1 MRMQPTKVLIV
12 DDHALL
18 RRGVRNTIEPQEDFE
33 VLGEA
38 EDGMEALAKARDL
51 KPDLILMDTVYDE
64 DENLFEAI
72 KRGAE
77 GFLSKKVRAKAL
89 LDSLRDLMR
98 GETAISKPIAEKI
111 L

>member
-1 MRMQPTKVLIV
+1 ML
-12 DDHALL
+12 
-18 RRGVRNTIEPQEDFE
+18 
-33 VLGEA
+33 
-38 EDGMEALAKARDL
+38 
-51 KPDLILMDTVYDE
+51 TVHDK

-77 GFLSKKVRAKAL
+77 GFLSKNVRAKAL

-98 GETAISKPIAEKI
+98 GEAAISKPIAEKI